1 MKGLKVTK
9 LQEIN
14 SNGSIIVSEIKKN
27 FDFLSQRFFFVKGK
41 KNDIRGNHA
50 HKNQKQF
57 MVCITGSVI
66 LKFNDGLK
74 DEEVALNNPL
84 IGIEVAPLIW
94 GTQTYLEDNTI
105 LMVLCDQI
113 YDESDYIRDY
123 CQFKKYL
130 ELKIR

>member
-1 MKGLKVTK
+1 MKGLKATK

-74 DEEVALNNPL
+74 DEEVVLNNPL